1 MARRTKLAIASVA
14 AALVATMGAA
24 GMATTSDAAPAPHFA
39 KRDTSVL
46 LLTRQL
52 RACRLG

>member
-24 GMATTSDAAPAPHFA
+24 GMATTSDAGPAPHFV
-39 KRDTSVL
+39 KRDTHV
-46 LLTRQL
+46 
-52 RACRLG
+52 CC